1 MKRLVLCLIAS
12 IAPQAL
18 AQDSDVS
25 AAIDLRFGAAGG
37 ESSWLDGG
45 FGKLGL
51 GSEDDLD
58 ARIARGVL
66 VWRPHLTWSTDV
78 YLQLEFDPE
87 QDNLVGLGEA
97 YIRYKPLTSG
107 PMRYSVRAGV
117 LYPPA
122 SLEHDGVAWSTTRTL
137 TPSAINSWIGEEVKV
152 AALEGAITA
161 PVGDGKLT
169 ATGAVFGYND
179 TSGTL
184 LTFRGWALHD
194 HQIPLNGDFPLPDRS
209 QTWWSY
215 RPNQAHVAEPLRE
228 LDDRAG
234 YYGKLEWRPDAPFM
248 VTAFYYDNAGDET
261 SRDDFQTSWKT
272 QFANIGVV
280 AQLTHDTQ
288 LLAQAMTGS
297 TAWIPLANGPVAK
310 VDDVGFRSAYLLL
323 DHTFGSQGLAARL
336 DAFETT
342 DENQAYSLNSTPETG
357 WSVTAAWR
365 NQLNTS
371 LMWMIEGVYI
381 DSERASRGQV
391 GADPQQSQLQVQ
403 TSLRLGF

>member
-1 MKRLVLCLIAS
+1 MKRFIICLIAGM
-12 IAPQAL
+12 APQAF
-18 AQDSDVS
+18 AQEGDVS
-25 AAIDLRFGAAGG
+25 ATIDLRIGAAAG

-51 GSEDDLD
+51 GGEDDLD
-58 ARIARGVL
+58 AGIARGAL
-66 VWRPHLTWSTDV
+66 VWRPHLTWSTDL

-87 QDNLVGLGEA
+87 QHNHVGLGEA
-97 YIRYKPLTSG
+97 YLRYKPLQSG
-107 PMRYSVRAGV
+107 PMRYSARAGV
-117 LYPPA
+117 FYPPV
-122 SLEHDGVAWSTTRTL
+122 SLEHDGTAWSTTRTL

-152 AALEGAITA
+152 GALEGSMTA
-161 PVGDGKLT
+161 PFVEGKLT

-194 HQIPLNGDFPLPDRS
+194 HQIPVGGDFPLPDRS

-215 RPNQAHVAEPLRE
+215 RSRQAHVAEPLRE
-228 LDDRAG
+228 IDDRLG
-234 YYGKLEWRPDAPFM
+234 YYAKLEWRPDAPLM
-248 VTAFYYDNAGDET
+248 VNAFYYDNAGDET
-261 SRDDFQTSWKT
+261 SYDDFQTSWNT
-272 QFANIGVV
+272 RFANIGVA
-280 AQLTHDTQ
+280 AQLTEDTQ

-323 DHTFGSQGLAARL
+323 DHTFGSQGLAARI

-357 WSVTAAWR
+357 WSITAAWR
-365 NQLNTS
+365 NQINKNL
-371 LMWMIEGVYI
+371 LWMIEGAYI

-391 GADPQQSQLQVQ
+391 GVDPAKSQMQVQ

>member
-1 MKRLVLCLIAS
+1 
-12 IAPQAL
+12 
-18 AQDSDVS
+18 
-25 AAIDLRFGAAGG
+25 
-37 ESSWLDGG
+37 
-45 FGKLGL
+45 
-51 GSEDDLD
+51 
-58 ARIARGVL
+58 
-66 VWRPHLTWSTDV
+66 
-78 YLQLEFDPE
+78 
-87 QDNLVGLGEA
+87 
-97 YIRYKPLTSG
+97 
-107 PMRYSVRAGV
+107 MRYSVRAGV

-297 TAWIPLANGPVAK
+297 TAWIPLANRPVAK

-357 WSVTAAWR
+357 WSLTAAWR